1 MSRQVAAVAL
11 VLCLSPASLYAQS
24 ARFTVSVAS
33 AEVHKFPSIGSP
45 VIAHASKGRVL
56 DVRRELGSWVA
67 IVWPGGDDDMAYL
80 HVTTGSIARAVSAP
94 PTTRVAAAAA
104 PQSLPP
110 RQMPPRA
117 GQAPPRT
124 PPRTQPPPVPSA
136 EVYVTPPP
144 HFVGV
149 GARVGGSMMG
159 VGASVRAW
167 RQDNFGYQLT
177 ASHVS
182 RTSSLVPEHLTSTE
196 IEPSLLYAVRERV
209 TDYVWVRPFLG
220 TGVNFRRQTLR
231 IPGALD
237 SLSENALGVQTF
249 GGAEFALAT
258 APRFALSTDL
268 SYRWARSELPLPG
281 YDLGGL
287 ALSISGHWYLK

>member
-11 VLCLSPASLYAQS
+11 VLCLSPAWLSAQS
-24 ARFTVSVAS
+24 ARFTVSVTS
-33 AEVHKFPSIGSP
+33 ADVHKFPSIGSP

-67 IVWPGGDDDMAYL
+67 IAWPGGDNDIAYL
-80 HVTTGSIARAVSAP
+80 HVTTGSIARGVSAP
-94 PTTRVAAAAA
+94 PTTTRAAAAVA
-104 PQSLPP
+104 PQSAPTRRVPP
-110 RQMPPRA
+110 PA
-117 GQAPPRT
+117 GQPPPRT
-124 PPRTQPPPVPSA
+124 SPRTQPAPNA
-136 EVYVTPPP
+136 QVYVTPPP
-144 HFVGV
+144 HLVGV

-182 RTSSLVPEHLTSTE
+182 RTSSLVPEQLTSTE
-196 IEPSLLYAVRERV
+196 IEPSLLYAIRERV
-209 TDYVWVRPFLG
+209 SDYVWVRPFVG
-220 TGVNFRRQTLR
+220 SGVNFRRQTLR
-231 IPGALD
+231 IPGAVD
-237 SLSENALGVQTF
+237 SFSETVLGVQTF
-249 GGAEFALAT
+249 GGAEFALAP

-268 SYRWARSELPLPG
+268 SYRWAGSELPLPG